1 MGFHISVF
9 VVTSPTQV
17 LCQQFQYSSN
27 LVLAVNKKVRAMMQ
41 FTTILV
47 VIVTLGLTA
56 KVSYAQQGCQE
67 SCEGYG
73 GKPEV
78 CTTLCATVADYC
90 KGDDI
95 SDADC
100 NKKCEAM
107 IPRENCPPL
116 CTNVMAICNASE
128 SEPEMGSDWP
138 RCCGERTLCLL
149 WGTYVVGEVASCY
162 GVNLSS
168 GGGVP
173 GYRGV
178 HTHTHTI

>member
-9 VVTSPTQV
+9 VVTSPNQLSTV
-17 LCQQFQYSSN
+17 TVF
-27 LVLAVNKKVRAMMQ
+27 
-41 FTTILV
+41 FTTILM

-73 GKPEV
+73 QKPET
-78 CTTLCATVADYC
+78 CTTLCAAVADYC

-128 SEPEMGSDWP
+128 SEPEMGEVTGEDGVE
-138 RCCGERTLCLL
+138 RICG
-149 WGTYVVGEVASCY
+149 SCFF
-162 GVNLSS
+162 GK
-168 GGGVP
+168 
-173 GYRGV
+173 
-178 HTHTHTI
+178 